1 MDNVCH
7 SLAGAVIAQAGFAR
21 RLPRA
26 TLLAVVA
33 ANIPDVDAFAY
44 VLGDPA
50 FAVSFRRGWTHGLPA
65 LVMWI
70 ALLAA
75 GFAWWQRAR
84 PRAASARGAVPGE
97 GSARAYLPLAAIAV
111 CSHPALDWMNT
122 YGVRVL
128 MPFSD
133 RWFYG
138 DTLFIVALVLI
149 ASFGTGWFLSR
160 RALRAGSAHAEGP
173 ARVALTVVV
182 AYLVAMKSMSAAT
195 LAAVRERLA
204 PADAGPR
211 GAMVA
216 PRPASLFT
224 RDVLVRRDSTYD
236 HHTARWTLRGL
247 ELSPLEGRTPI
258 GDAPALRPAVMANV
272 DGERFLRWSRFPYFA
287 RLDVTP
293 PAAFVGDVRYA
304 SGTEESWAGIRV
316 RLAAPPGSGGR

>member
-1 MDNVCH
+1 MDNICH
-7 SLAGAVIAQAGFAR
+7 SLAGAAIAQAGFAR

-65 LVMWI
+65 LAVWI

-75 GFAWWQRAR
+75 GFASWQRAR
-84 PRAASARGAVPGE
+84 PRAASATGGEPGAVG
-97 GSARAYLPLAAIAV
+97 AKAYLPLAAIAV
-111 CSHPALDWMNT
+111 FSHPALDWMNT

-138 DTLFIVALVLI
+138 DTLFIVDLALI
-149 ASFGTGWFLSR
+149 ASFAAGWFLSR
-160 RALRAGSAHAEGP
+160 RALRAGSPRAERP
-173 ARVALTVVV
+173 ARVALAVAV
-182 AYLVAMKSMSAAT
+182 AYLVAMKGMSAAT
-195 LAAVRERLA
+195 LATVRAQLA
-204 PADAGPR
+204 PATPGPR

-216 PRPASLFT
+216 PRPVSLLT
-224 RDVLVRRDSTYD
+224 RDVLIRRDSTYD
-236 HHTARWTLRGL
+236 HHTARFTLHGPD
-247 ELSPLEGRTPI
+247 LSPLEAQTPI
-258 GDAPALRPAVMANV
+258 GDEAALRPAVAATV
-272 DGERFLRWSRFPYFA
+272 DGERFLRWSRFPYYA
-287 RLDVTP
+287 RLGVTP

-304 SGTEESWAGIRV
+304 SGTDESWAGIRV
-316 RLAAPPGSGGR
+316 PLAAPGGSGGR